1 MFTCRG
7 ELAAKLHHAPMVLSC
22 IVIVSLLLILASCA
36 QAQPTA
42 TRAVPPIATNQPL
55 SPVATATV
63 AQPLPTEEMVIVSP
77 LAQQPIA
84 VRVGQTLMVPN
95 PNNSQE
101 WQVSFSPYNLVAL
114 TPAEQMSAPGPSGW
128 RFKAI
133 QPGEAQIMLT
143 STVPPCLAPPCPPPM
158 PQRFVIRLQVQP

>member
-1 MFTCRG
+1 V
-7 ELAAKLHHAPMVLSC
+7 AKLRHAPMVLSC
-22 IVIVSLLLILASCA
+22 AVIVSLALILASCA

-42 TRAVPPIATNQPL
+42 TRAFSPTATSQPP
-55 SPVATATV
+55 SPVATATI
-63 AQPLPTEEMVIVSP
+63 AQPSSTEEVVIVSP

-84 VRVGQTLMVPN
+84 VRVGQTLKVPN
-95 PNNSQE
+95 PGNPAQE

-133 QPGEAQIMLT
+133 QPGEAQITLT
-143 STVPPCLAPPCPPPM
+143 SVVPPCRTTPCPPPM
-158 PQRFVIRLQVQP
+158 PQQFVIRLQVQP